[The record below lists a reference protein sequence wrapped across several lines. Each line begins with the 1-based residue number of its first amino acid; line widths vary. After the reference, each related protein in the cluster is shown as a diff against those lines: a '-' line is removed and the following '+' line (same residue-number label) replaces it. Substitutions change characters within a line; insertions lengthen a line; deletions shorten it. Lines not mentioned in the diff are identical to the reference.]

1 MFSGKLQRKR
11 VENLDAFWPGV
22 EVSKGGT
29 RLLLVY
35 QLAYCVRFHYWQ
47 AILGFS
53 GPGAHQLNTFYSV
66 WKDLGFLPEEID
78 YAQWQSGKGAV
89 NGLYPLRPELIEST
103 YLQFRTTGDRSW
115 LQAGKMFLDSL
126 ERNTRTGCG
135 YATVRDVST
144 MALEDTMPS
153 FFLSETCKYLFL
165 LFDEGN
171 FINHRW
177 G

>member
-1 MFSGKLQRKR
+1 MRSVKSHCCCDLFHPFL
-11 VENLDAFWPGV
+11 A
-22 EVSKGGT
+22 VS
-29 RLLLVY
+29 
-35 QLAYCVRFHYWQ
+35 Q

-115 LQAGKMFLDSL
+115 LRAGKMFLNSI
-126 ERNTRTGCG
+126 ERSTRTECG

-144 MALEDTMPS
+144 VVLEDTMPS
-153 FFLSETCKYLFL
+153 FFLSETCKYMFL

-171 FINHRW
+171 FVNHR
-177 G
+177 